1 MKLINILI
9 VEDQSLI
16 RDAIASLLALEDDI
30 EIVGKCSN
38 GEEALTYLA
47 SHDAPDIVLSDI
59 EMPQMSG
66 LVLAAAMKE
75 QRCPC
80 KLIFMTTFAKTGY
93 VKRALTLGA
102 KGFVLKEADSDY
114 LLDAIYKVHAGE
126 RIIAPELALMA
137 LDDNNPL
144 TDKEC
149 AALKLASD
157 GVKTHDIATALFLS
171 EGTVRNY
178 LSEAI
183 SKLDATNRVDAA
195 RIALLCKKGGY
206 SEAIIDTASR
216 KFAHS

>member
-1 MKLINILI
+1 MKTINILV

-30 EIVGKCSN
+30 NIVGKCSN
-38 GEEALTYLA
+38 GEEAVAYLA

-59 EMPQMSG
+59 EMPLMSG
-66 LVLAAAMKE
+66 LALGTAMKE
-75 QRCPC
+75 QRCPS

-114 LLDAIYKVHAGE
+114 LLNAIYNVHAGE

-149 AALKLASD
+149 AALKLASE

-183 SKLDATNRVDAA
+183 AKLDATNRVDAA
-195 RIALLCKKGGY
+195 RIAQQKGWL
-206 SEAIIDTASR
+206 
-216 KFAHS
+216 

>member
-195 RIALLCKKGGY
+195 RIALQKGWL
-206 SEAIIDTASR
+206 
-216 KFAHS
+216 

>member
-59 EMPQMSG
+59 EMPLMSG

-114 LLDAIYKVHAGE
+114 LLNAIYKVHAGE
-126 RIIAPELALMA
+126 RVIAPELALMA

-195 RIALLCKKGGY
+195 RIAMQKGWL
-206 SEAIIDTASR
+206 
-216 KFAHS
+216 